1 MNDDETI
8 WRSLIDRSHD
18 GIVVVD
24 QDGKVYD
31 SNQRYREMLGYGA
44 EEMGG
49 LHVWDWDAQ
58 WTREQLL
65 PMFRSD
71 SDFRSAVET
80 RHRRK
85 DGTLLDVEISSSRAV
100 SGGRRLTFCICRDI
114 SASKQAKKD
123 LEASEARFRALIE
136 KAPVAISLSRDG
148 IGVYANQRFLEMLGM
163 TEAGEYV
170 GHPLIEHFAP
180 QCRQESQE
188 RSRRRTLGLP
198 APAEIESVFLR
209 QDGSQFPVQLAV
221 GEVQLAD
228 GKVNIAFVTDITGRK
243 QAEAEQ
249 FESEQRYRFFVE
261 TANEGVVVTQ
271 DGRLKFANAA
281 MLELTGRSMEELTSL
296 PFLEFIHPD
305 DRELVRD
312 NNLKRTRGE
321 PVPGRYQVR
330 LLSKFQSVKWL
341 EISGVGI
348 EWEGRP
354 ATMNFI
360 TDRTESTQML
370 AALQESEARFRSLVE
385 SSPDAIV
392 IHQAGLI
399 SYVNSAMLKL
409 LGAGSADELLG
420 RELFPMIAPEDHEAV
435 RERIRRRQE
444 TGQPTAP
451 MENEFVR
458 VDGLRVKVEVSAIH
472 SHFRG
477 AEASILFIR
486 DISERKRMEAELIR
500 NQKLESLGVLAG
512 GIAHDFNNILTSLVG
527 NLSLLRADLP
537 QDPALEELV
546 AEAEQ
551 AAQSGK
557 GLAQQL
563 LTFAKGGAPV
573 KKALDLARLLREA
586 AGFTLR
592 GSGAA
597 CEFALAEGLWPV
609 QADPGQMEQV
619 VHNLV
624 LNAEQAMAGRGVVSL
639 RAANADLPQG
649 RFVEVRVADQGT
661 GIPQDDLAHIFE
673 PYFTTKA
680 KGRGL
685 GLSIVHS
692 IIERHGGRIAVDSR
706 LGSGTEFRFL
716 LPACAE
722 AAEAPGRSPALPRAA
737 GRVLIMDDDATV
749 SRTLA
754 RMLKSLGCESAAVP
768 DGESAL
774 AAYAQAESCGRGFR
788 LVIMDLTV
796 PGRMGGKEAVSRLK
810 EKHPQARVAVSSGY
824 ANDPV
829 LAGFAEFG
837 FDAVLVKPYRLEDV
851 AKLLA

>member
-1 MNDDETI
+1 MNDNGTI
-8 WRSLIDRSHD
+8 WRSLIDRSRD

-24 QDGKVYD
+24 QDGKVYE
-31 SNQRYREMLGYGA
+31 SNQRYCEMLGYCA
-44 EEMGG
+44 DEMRE

-65 PMFRSD
+65 PMFRND
-71 SDFRSAVET
+71 QDFRSALET

-85 DGTLLDVEISSSRAV
+85 DGTFLDVEISSSQAV
-100 SGGRRLTFCICRDI
+100 SDGRRLTFCICRDI
-114 SASKQAKKD
+114 SARKQAEKA

-148 IGVYANQRFLEMLGM
+148 IGVYANPRYLEMVGLPD
-163 TEAGEYV
+163 AGEFI
-170 GHPLIEHFAP
+170 GHALVEHSAP
-180 QCRQESQE
+180 QCREAIQE
-188 RSRRRTLGLP
+188 RSRRRAQGLP
-198 APAEIESVFLR
+198 VPAEFETVFMR
-209 QDGSQFPVQLAV
+209 RDGSQFPVAIAV

-228 GKVNIAFVTDITGRK
+228 GAVIIAFVTDIT
-243 QAEAEQ
+243 
-249 FESEQRYRFFVE
+249 
-261 TANEGVVVTQ
+261 
-271 DGRLKFANAA
+271 
-281 MLELTGRSMEELTSL
+281 
-296 PFLEFIHPD
+296 
-305 DRELVRD
+305 
-312 NNLKRTRGE
+312 
-321 PVPGRYQVR
+321 
-330 LLSKFQSVKWL
+330 
-341 EISGVGI
+341 
-348 EWEGRP
+348 
-354 ATMNFI
+354 
-360 TDRTESTQML
+360 
-370 AALQESEARFRSLVE
+370 
-385 SSPDAIV
+385 
-392 IHQAGLI
+392 
-399 SYVNSAMLKL
+399 
-409 LGAGSADELLG
+409 
-420 RELFPMIAPEDHEAV
+420 
-435 RERIRRRQE
+435 
-444 TGQPTAP
+444 
-451 MENEFVR
+451 
-458 VDGLRVKVEVSAIH
+458 
-472 SHFRG
+472 
-477 AEASILFIR
+477 
-486 DISERKRMEAELIR
+486 ERKRMEAELIR
-500 NQKLESLGVLAG
+500 NQNLESLGVLAG

-546 AEAEQ
+546 DEAEN

-573 KKALDLARLLREA
+573 KKTLDLARLLRDA
-586 AGFTLR
+586 AVFTLR

-639 RAANADLPQG
+639 RAANADLPEG

-661 GIPQDDLAHIFE
+661 GIPAGDLAHIFE

-680 KGRGL
+680 KGHGL

-692 IIERHGGRIAVDSR
+692 IIECHGGRIAVDSQP
-706 LGSGTEFRFL
+706 GSGTEFRFL

-722 AAEAPGRSPALPRAA
+722 AAEAPGRTPAPRRAA
-737 GRVLIMDDDATV
+737 GRVLIMDDDPAV
-749 SRTLA
+749 ARILS
-754 RMLKSLGCESAAVP
+754 RMLRCLGCESAAVP

-774 AAYAQAESCGRGFR
+774 AAYAQADSSGRGFS